1 MYLST
6 VRACHT
12 VLPACR
18 ARPAFLNPTTLAP
31 HQTTL
36 TEQVPS
42 ANRKQLRQLLALPG
56 INVNVRGPN
65 GHKTPIMLAVERG
78 QPGILSDLLATGRV
92 DLAARD
98 SSGATAVLLAARSA
112 DAAVLRIL
120 LDAGAGA
127 GGGCGW
133 GWGGAVDGVG

>member
-1 MYLST
+1 MFARGGGGARWQAGAPQFCVSVSHTWLLAKI
-6 VRACHT
+6 ACTHS
-12 VLPACR
+12 
-18 ARPAFLNPTTLAP
+18 PTPLTIS
-31 HQTTL
+31 QTK
-36 TEQVPS
+36 QVPS
-42 ANRKQLRQLLALPG
+42 ASRKQLRPLLALPLLDL
-56 INVNVRGPN
+56 NVRGPN
-65 GHKTPIMLAVERG
+65 GRTPLMLAVERG

-127 GGGCGW
+127 GM
-133 GWGGAVDGVG
+133 VG